1 MNKRIYSR
9 EEFIECLK
17 ELADKYSLQIADK
30 YNATRLRDDLFEPI
44 KSCEENN
51 IDIHD
56 MFPICIKCGNTIEF
70 KFFQCGTVYLHTPY
84 RVVYIHGPYTGDSI
98 CLDNYKEVKDV

>member
-9 EEFIECLK
+9 EEFIEYLK
-17 ELADKYSLQIADK
+17 ELADKYSLHIADE
-30 YNATRLRDDLFEPI
+30 YNATRLRDDLCEPI

-56 MFPICIKCGNTIEF
+56 MFPICIKCCGTIEF
-70 KFFQCGTVYLHTPY
+70 KFFQCGTVYLHTP
-84 RVVYIHGPYTGDSI
+84 RGVVCIHGPYVQDSI

>member
-9 EEFIECLK
+9 EEFIEYLK
-17 ELADKYSLQIADK
+17 ELADKYSLKIADE

-44 KSCEENN
+44 KSCKENN

-56 MFPICIKCGNTIEF
+56 IFPISIKCGGTIEF

-84 RVVYIHGPYTGDSI
+84 RIVYIHGPYTQDSI

>member
-1 MNKRIYSR
+1 MNKRIYLR
-9 EEFIECLK
+9 EEFIKHLK
-17 ELADKYSLQIADK
+17 ELADKYSLRIADEH
-30 YNATRLRDDLFEPI
+30 NATRLRDDLFEPI

-56 MFPICIKCGNTIEF
+56 MFPICIKCGGTIEF

-84 RVVYIHGPYTGDSI
+84 RIVYIHGPYANDSI
-98 CLDNYKEVKDV
+98 CLD